1 MYNSRLISYIKV
13 GAMLEKF
20 FKLKEHNTSIKTELF
35 AGITIFLAMVYIIP
49 VGSSILHIAGMPKDS
64 LITSIALVSAMATLA
79 TGLYAN
85 APVGMSVGM
94 GLNVYFSFSLVQG
107 LGLSWQEALAIVF
120 LSGLIFLIL
129 SFTKF
134 RIYILNS
141 IPKDLRYSLCV
152 GLGAFLA
159 SIGLNGLGLLH
170 FTSDG
175 VFLGSL
181 GKSAVVG
188 IIGIFIILF
197 LEGIKLKSSF
207 IVGILIISA
216 IAWAVG
222 LGTMPSKL
230 ISMPASIA
238 PIALQIDLLS
248 VLKISMIAPI
258 IAVLITHLFDSIGT
272 LGGIG
277 IKANMFQDI
286 NDKKLSKTLQVDAAS
301 ATVGSL
307 FGLSTITAFLE
318 SATGVNNG
326 ARTGLSAC
334 FCALL
339 FLLAIFFMPL
349 FNAIPKEAIYP
360 VLIVVGAL
368 MFSEIKNINF
378 KKFEIS
384 IASFFTIVLMPLTTS
399 ITNGLCAG
407 IISFVVLSVFLRKW
421 ENINFGVFA
430 IFIISFIPFIL

>member
-1 MYNSRLISYIKV
+1 
-13 GAMLEKF
+13 MLEKI
-20 FKLKEHNTSIKTELF
+20 FKLKAHNTSVRIEFFSGL
-35 AGITIFLAMVYIIP
+35 IIFLAMVYIIP

-64 LITSIALVSAMATLA
+64 LITSIALVTAIATLA

-134 RIYILNS
+134 RIYILSS
-141 IPKDLRYSLCV
+141 IPKDLRYALCV

-159 SIGLNGLGLLH
+159 AIGLNGLGLLH
-170 FTSDG
+170 FSSDG

-181 GKSAVVG
+181 GKSAIVG

-207 IVGILIISA
+207 IVGIIIISI
-216 IAWAVG
+216 IAWIVG
-222 LGTMPSKL
+222 LGEMPTKI
-230 ISMPASIA
+230 ISMPASIV
-238 PIALQIDLLS
+238 PIAFQLDFTS
-248 VLKISMIAPI
+248 VLKISMIAPVV
-258 IAVLITHLFDSIGT
+258 AVLITHLFDSIGT

-318 SATGVNNG
+318 SATGVSNG
-326 ARTGLSAC
+326 ARTGLSAV
-334 FCALL
+334 FCALF

-349 FNAIPKEAIYP
+349 FSAIPKEAIYP

-368 MFSEIKNINF
+368 MFGEIRHIDF
-378 KKFEIS
+378 KKFEIA
-384 IASFFTIVLMPLTTS
+384 IASFFTIILMPFTTS

-407 IISFVVLSVFLRKW
+407 IISFVLLSIFLRKW
-421 ENINFGVFA
+421 ENLNLGVFV
-430 IFIISFIPFIL
+430 IFLISFIPFML